1 MAVYTDIS
9 DDELAGLL
17 ADYDLGAATG
27 FKGIAEGIENSNFLL
42 ETETGRYF
50 LTVYERRVDPA
61 DLPFFLGLME
71 HLAAHGFPC
80 ATPIADRAGRLL
92 KTLRGKPCALVSYL
106 TGLSVRRPSA
116 AHCREAGM
124 SLAWLHQAGE
134 GFAMTRAND
143 LGQAAWAP
151 LFSTLKD
158 QAEALKP
165 GLAATIDGDLE
176 RLAAGWPQGL
186 PTGVIHADYFPD
198 NVFFQDRRF
207 SAAFDFYFACTD
219 SYAYDIAVALNAWCF
234 EPDGSFNIT
243 SARQL
248 VAGYEARRPLSG
260 AERAALPVLAHGAA
274 MRFFLTR
281 LADWRATPAGA
292 LVKPK
297 DPLEYERKLAV
308 HRAAPDLVLFG
319 AGD

>member
-42 ETETGRYF
+42 ETDTGRYF
-50 LTVYERRVDPA
+50 LTVYEKRVNPE
-61 DLPFFLGLME
+61 DLPFFLELMQW
-71 HLAAHGFPC
+71 LARRGFPC
-80 ATPIADRAGRLL
+80 ATPIADRAGHLL
-92 KTLRGKPCALVSYL
+92 KSLRGKPCALVSYL
-106 TGLSVRRPSA
+106 TGLSVRRPSV

-134 GFAMTRAND
+134 GFPMRRAND

-151 LFSTLKD
+151 LFSKLKD
-158 QAEALKP
+158 QANALKP
-165 GLAATIDGDLE
+165 GLAEVIDGDLA
-176 RLAAGWPQGL
+176 RLAARWPSGL
-186 PTGVIHADYFPD
+186 PSGVIHADYFPD
-198 NVFFQDRRF
+198 NVFFQSGRF

-219 SYAYDIAVALNAWCF
+219 VYAYDIAVALNAWCF

-243 SARQL
+243 AARQL
-248 VAGYEARRPLSG
+248 VAGYESRRPLSD

-308 HRAAPDLVLFG
+308 HRASPDLVLFG
-319 AGD
+319 SPA